1 MGYGEKERVRV
12 RVGGEGE
19 KRVMQR
25 RSHCITRS
33 HILRVR
39 GDAPFGPRCGGLV
52 VEALQLQNS
61 SISAIHYGVIEW

>member
-1 MGYGEKERVRV
+1 MGYWERVRVGV
-12 RVGGEGE
+12 RVGGEGD

-25 RSHCITRS
+25 RFHCITRF
-33 HILRVR
+33 HVLRVR